1 MNPKIIIGVL
11 IAITF
16 LCKTGVQNLQGVD
29 PITNPQ
35 EDKSGKQVLL
45 ADVPLNALN
54 SKGKPIEGIQ
64 LSIMVPKSEYAV
76 GEVIEVRFSLKNVT
90 RKKMY
95 IGLDHNVE
103 KSYPLTIHK
112 ETGGKVEMTALAR
125 EYFEQPGE
133 FGGGMG
139 IYLNPNE
146 SSVTRP
152 VNVNEIY
159 TMDTPGTYLIFAER
173 IIQTLNK
180 KGIAKVRSGTIKIVI
195 RNK

>member
-11 IAITF
+11 ITLTF
-16 LCKTGVQNLQGVD
+16 FCQTGVQNFQGGD
-29 PITNPQ
+29 PIINPQ
-35 EDKSGKQVLL
+35 EDQPDKQVLL
-45 ADVPLNALN
+45 ADVPLNAL
-54 SKGKPIEGIQ
+54 SSEGKPIEGIQ
-64 LSIMVPKSEYAV
+64 LSIMVPKSGYIV
-76 GEVIEVRFSLKNVT
+76 GETIEVRFSLKNVT

-112 ETGGKVEMTALAR
+112 ETGEKVEMTALAR

-139 IYLNPNE
+139 VYLNPNE

-152 VNVNEIY
+152 VNINEIY
-159 TMDTPGTYLIFAER
+159 IMDTPGVYLIFAER

-195 RNK
+195 KK